1 MAQLLKYLVQ
11 LVLSPGKG
19 WDALAEEQPQAE
31 ALMHRGLLPLLA
43 LTSLSEFAAL
53 FWEQGLKFGT
63 VLIRAVVD
71 FGAYFVTV
79 YIARLV
85 FDIYVGRFTAGQP
98 DRERVAVL
106 TVMAVGIMIA
116 IQLID
121 NILPWN
127 LVLLRFLPLYAVL
140 VLYKSSSYMDV
151 PTSREMNYMIM
162 ATLATVVTPLV
173 IYYFF
178 FFLLP

>member
-1 MAQLLKYLVQ
+1 MASSIFSFV
-11 LVLSPGKG
+11 S
-19 WDALAEEQPQAE
+19 E
-31 ALMHRGLLPLLA
+31 A
-43 LTSLSEFAAL
+43 
-53 FWEQGLKFGT
+53 
-63 VLIRAVVD
+63 
-71 FGAYFVTV
+71 
-79 YIARLV
+79 
-85 FDIYVGRFTAGQP
+85 
-98 DRERVAVL
+98 RVADVL
-106 TVMAVGIMIA
+106 GNLQAFTGLA

>member
-1 MAQLLKYLVQ
+1 MLQFLKHILQLM
-11 LVLSPGKG
+11 LSPAKG
-19 WDALAEEQPQAE
+19 WEDVSQASEAPAE
-31 ALMHRGLLPLLA
+31 LCSRGLYPLLGI
-43 LTSLSEFAAL
+43 AAL
-53 FWEQGLKFGT
+53 SNFVRMLYGNGILLVTAIE
-63 VLIRAVVD
+63 RAVVD

-98 DRERVAVL
+98 PRERVTVPTAV
-106 TVMAVGIMIA
+106 AVGILLPIH
-116 IQLID
+116 ISD